1 LPISGAE
8 SVIKHICLKS
18 EFDTK
23 KQLSGEFPMRDMTG
37 KPAELIRSKRMF
49 FILSTGRSGTQTI
62 AKTLSGIDGCI
73 CKHEPSPELIIES
86 SKFRYGLMNSNEIK
100 NILLKSRKPLLNGCT
115 YGESNQTL
123 ALLIPVLSNVFPKSR
138 YIWLIRNGLDFVAS
152 TYSRQWYTGH
162 SANHKHYENC
172 PQLEK
177 DWIDGRVRGDLCGD
191 VPEERWRQMTP
202 FAKCCWYWG
211 YINRL
216 IEQDLKTHSSETN
229 CRMARLEDID
239 AEIGELI
246 SWLGFKP
253 ASNILVGQHNKAHYE
268 IYNHHCWTDAEMD
281 TFVYWCG
288 PMMDR
293 LYPEWR
299 KNLSDKKNF
308 GLIQDKTLH
317 SEQKDDSECFEGN
330 THETFLKCNATIRNQ
345 IHFTPQKPI
354 IPKISI
360 YITSYNQ
367 KKYLV
372 EAIESV
378 LCQTLKPSQIIVVD
392 DGSTDGSQNLIR
404 SYARKFPSLF
414 VPVFHEKNCGVAASR
429 INALHKITGDY
440 VSYLDGDDRYL
451 PTKLEKEFCA
461 LVEQNNAYIAYSNN
475 YYVSSSGNRFGT
487 WIDNE
492 TPPQGYVFPQT
503 FGRMFPKR
511 SLFRMEL
518 VNYQAWKAVGFHDP
532 SLSLYEDFDMRI
544 RLTKYFHAVYVD
556 EPLSEIRMHGKGLS
570 SLKTSKHLA
579 SLEYLYRKNIPL
591 LMDLSAEQRKFVK
604 ANFDTWV
611 AGIAAKNMKSPK
623 SKKSKSSAS
632 KNSNSLRK
640 TYKKVGRQ
648 GKGLIFLISQ
658 PRSGSTLLQRILNT
672 HPDVHTTAE
681 PWLMLHPLFGLKE
694 NGIKADYDA
703 SLYRTAVLEFLNN
716 APEGEELYYDGLREM
731 ALRIYRRMLT
741 LSGKSYFLDKT
752 PRYYQVI
759 PELYRLFPEAYYIIL
774 LRNPLGVLSSVLETW
789 FMNKIERVNPPIYKD
804 LLQGP
809 ALLLRGI
816 RLLKENAIVVDYESL
831 VKEPERVIQNLCRRL
846 DLPFQSNMLEY
857 GRIQLQGGSFGDPK
871 NIFLHHRPVED
882 YVEKWIDNL
891 RDNGLSEFAARY
903 LSYLGKEL
911 LDGLGYSY
919 RDIKALLYTDLRPKT
934 QTKIKRINS
943 LSTKSLN
950 SDDYLITAIVST
962 YNSEK
967 FIRGCLQDLVDQ
979 TIAHRVEII
988 VVNSGSHQNEE
999 TIIREFQKKYE
1010 NIKYI
1015 RTEQCETV
1023 YAAWNRAIKSA
1034 SGKYITNANTD
1045 DRHRK
1050 DAFEIM
1056 AKILEES
1063 PELALVYANVMI
1075 TETENETFENCNP
1088 IGIYRWLDWDRDK
1101 LLFKGCFMGPQ
1112 PMWRREVHEE
1122 YGYFDENLVTS
1133 GDYEFWLRISQTRN
1147 FFHIPETLGL
1157 YLKSQTSI
1165 EHRNREIQQE
1175 ENRKILEEY
1184 RNSFYHNKIIKQ
1196 VNPYITQGRILS
1208 THKSTTNTENGFD
1221 GDSFCEARLKLEKLI
1236 NKDSKREAIE
1246 ECKKLLKDFPK
1257 FAQGYNDLG
1266 VLYYAVGEK
1275 DSALQCYQKAVELCQ
1290 DNPIYKKNLADLLSI
1305 EIGNLEAALQLY
1317 VEVLK
1322 SSPNDLEVLVAL
1334 ATICMRLERK
1344 DDAEYFWNRVLE
1356 SDPGNAQALAKL
1368 RLLSAK
1374 TDTAYSSAAV
1384 KNEYEIL
1391 KNEIAGSRTENIIRS
1406 LKIFQDANPNF
1417 GDVNNDLGVLY
1428 HLQGKMTD
1436 ALKHFRR
1443 AAELE
1448 PQNKEFSKNLGDFL
1462 FSEMKQTQSAIDIYQ
1477 RIVQQHFDD
1486 LPSLMMLG
1494 HLCSCLKRYDEAE
1507 RYYARVLEIA
1517 PDHPEASKFFAAL
1530 KEISQAQGDA
1540 DPLTQTT
1547 NDPDNHESS
1556 SKVEFLTQQYC
1567 GARETHSHALTSI
1580 VLLLAGSQDR
1590 IKRCLSNIENN
1601 TELPYEFLLV
1611 DCGSDHGT
1619 EKFLRQLCS
1628 RHAHVQVIKSDQET
1642 VLPVAL
1648 NQACKKAEGKYIV
1661 ILNSD
1666 VVVGKGWLDGL
1677 IECADLQEN
1686 VGIVGPMSNHVN
1698 GHQKAFGSG
1707 NLTKSSVEA
1716 FAREYGRTFK
1726 HRRIATEEILGHCH
1740 IFHSTLI
1747 RQIGFFDTNYHSE
1760 IYTVK
1765 DFCKRAS
1772 LMGFQNLVAG
1782 GVYVHQDG
1790 KHNGHSFYFSDHC
1803 LEDRVVYTAKW
1814 EGFETEGPVVKAL
1827 TSARIYQQGML
1838 KFQQGHITSAV
1849 ENFLQGIAHDSEAP
1863 KFYIGLAGQLKNNQ
1877 QYQAA
1882 IETLQEMPKSYNYN
1896 DLHKKTMH
1904 SLRGFCELGLD
1915 HRDRAET
1922 WVNSALEIDPNYA
1935 PALNLKGMLAYKGGN
1950 SDQAV
1955 EFFRRSIESDPGYGE
1970 AYTNLG
1976 VVYWDRD
1983 EKETAFEWLKRGF
1996 ILDPLELDISNLF
2009 QTAVAE
2015 LGKFEAVETVVRD
2028 TASIYST
2035 SKRLQSMAADILI
2048 NLGKY
2053 SDAIAKVEKMISQF
2067 GFDDDI
2073 LKMALTI
2080 RETLGPMKI
2089 GKRLKHRPTVSL
2101 CMIVKNEEQHL
2112 ARCLYSVKPI
2122 VDEMIV
2128 VDTGSTDRTR
2138 EIASIFGA
2146 RVIDYQWDDD
2156 FAAARN
2162 TSLSDASGDWI
2173 LVMDADEVISEQDH
2187 EAFRQLFSKKRKA
2200 PCAYSVVTRNYNSE
2214 INVVGWVPNSG
2225 EYPVEEAG
2233 TGWLASTKVRLFPR
2247 AERIRFEGAVHE
2259 MVESALERFQIPTKP
2274 CAIPVH
2280 HYGRLDKGS
2289 LDRKGILYYEIGRK
2303 KLESMGDDPRA
2314 LRELAV
2320 QATILNKNE
2329 EALTLWSRLLN
2340 LDINAA
2346 GRAYAHVNMGTIYS
2360 RMGRFD
2366 DALEMAELAMEEQP
2380 NMKEAHYNLAM
2391 AKLHLGFA
2399 EQTIKILENLL
2410 RRFPDYPPAQFVLTA
2425 AYGCCERPDDFKVTV
2440 DQLKRSSFGN
2450 ALVTSFIDLAK
2461 GLIRANMT
2469 QYARDILKN
2478 ASRSGLSTPEM
2489 VDLQASL
2496 MNHSQMSK
2504 FGMQHSDAS
2513 SSMLNSGV

>member
-1 LPISGAE
+1 MFINSKIRPVQLE
-8 SVIKHICLKS
+8 SLELCAPGWVREPK
-18 EFDTK
+18 
-23 KQLSGEFPMRDMTG
+23 LSHLQEILQWVRRNPELAREKGEHG
-37 KPAELIRSKRMF
+37 AELIKTKFSWTYAAQRVLERLQVLKKKPIIRFSARRRNHLVQKELLYEKELLKGGNNHRVDINNVEMATLISDENHSDSKEK
-49 FILSTGRSGTQTI
+49 LYE
-62 AKTLSGIDGCI
+62 KLLE
-73 CKHEPSPELIIES
+73 KLSPENDQIIIEN
-86 SKFRYGLMNSNEIK
+86 L
-100 NILLKSRKPLLNGCT
+100 
-115 YGESNQTL
+115 ESFCQSH
-123 ALLIPVLSNVFPKSR
+123 P
-138 YIWLIRNGLDFVAS
+138 
-152 TYSRQWYTGH
+152 
-162 SANHKHYENC
+162 
-172 PQLEK
+172 
-177 DWIDGRVRGDLCGD
+177 
-191 VPEERWRQMTP
+191 
-202 FAKCCWYWG
+202 
-211 YINRL
+211 
-216 IEQDLKTHSSETN
+216 
-229 CRMARLEDID
+229 
-239 AEIGELI
+239 
-246 SWLGFKP
+246 
-253 ASNILVGQHNKAHYE
+253 
-268 IYNHHCWTDAEMD
+268 
-281 TFVYWCG
+281 
-288 PMMDR
+288 
-293 LYPEWR
+293 
-299 KNLSDKKNF
+299 NF
-308 GLIQDKTLH
+308 GLVHNDLGVIYYNVGLNDK
-317 SEQKDDSECFEGN
+317 
-330 THETFLKCNATIRNQ
+330 
-345 IHFTPQKPI
+345 
-354 IPKISI
+354 
-360 YITSYNQ
+360 
-367 KKYLV
+367 
-372 EAIESV
+372 
-378 LCQTLKPSQIIVVD
+378 
-392 DGSTDGSQNLIR
+392 
-404 SYARKFPSLF
+404 
-414 VPVFHEKNCGVAASR
+414 
-429 INALHKITGDY
+429 ALYH
-440 VSYLDGDDRYL
+440 
-451 PTKLEKEFCA
+451 
-461 LVEQNNAYIAYSNN
+461 
-475 YYVSSSGNRFGT
+475 
-487 WIDNE
+487 
-492 TPPQGYVFPQT
+492 
-503 FGRMFPKR
+503 
-511 SLFRMEL
+511 
-518 VNYQAWKAVGFHDP
+518 
-532 SLSLYEDFDMRI
+532 
-544 RLTKYFHAVYVD
+544 
-556 EPLSEIRMHGKGLS
+556 
-570 SLKTSKHLA
+570 
-579 SLEYLYRKNIPL
+579 
-591 LMDLSAEQRKFVK
+591 
-604 ANFDTWV
+604 
-611 AGIAAKNMKSPK
+611 
-623 SKKSKSSAS
+623 
-632 KNSNSLRK
+632 
-640 TYKKVGRQ
+640 
-648 GKGLIFLISQ
+648 
-658 PRSGSTLLQRILNT
+658 
-672 HPDVHTTAE
+672 
-681 PWLMLHPLFGLKE
+681 
-694 NGIKADYDA
+694 
-703 SLYRTAVLEFLNN
+703 YRTAV
-716 APEGEELYYDGLREM
+716 D
-731 ALRIYRRMLT
+731 
-741 LSGKSYFLDKT
+741 LD
-752 PRYYQVI
+752 P
-759 PELYRLFPEAYYIIL
+759 
-774 LRNPLGVLSSVLETW
+774 
-789 FMNKIERVNPPIYKD
+789 
-804 LLQGP
+804 
-809 ALLLRGI
+809 
-816 RLLKENAIVVDYESL
+816 
-831 VKEPERVIQNLCRRL
+831 QN
-846 DLPFQSNMLEY
+846 M
-857 GRIQLQGGSFGDPK
+857 
-871 NIFLHHRPVED
+871 IF
-882 YVEKWIDNL
+882 
-891 RDNGLSEFAARY
+891 
-903 LSYLGKEL
+903 
-911 LDGLGYSY
+911 
-919 RDIKALLYTDLRPKT
+919 
-934 QTKIKRINS
+934 
-943 LSTKSLN
+943 
-950 SDDYLITAIVST
+950 
-962 YNSEK
+962 
-967 FIRGCLQDLVDQ
+967 
-979 TIAHRVEII
+979 
-988 VVNSGSHQNEE
+988 
-999 TIIREFQKKYE
+999 
-1010 NIKYI
+1010 
-1015 RTEQCETV
+1015 
-1023 YAAWNRAIKSA
+1023 
-1034 SGKYITNANTD
+1034 
-1045 DRHRK
+1045 
-1050 DAFEIM
+1050 
-1056 AKILEES
+1056 
-1063 PELALVYANVMI
+1063 
-1075 TETENETFENCNP
+1075 
-1088 IGIYRWLDWDRDK
+1088 
-1101 LLFKGCFMGPQ
+1101 
-1112 PMWRREVHEE
+1112 
-1122 YGYFDENLVTS
+1122 
-1133 GDYEFWLRISQTRN
+1133 
-1147 FFHIPETLGL
+1147 
-1157 YLKSQTSI
+1157 
-1165 EHRNREIQQE
+1165 
-1175 ENRKILEEY
+1175 
-1184 RNSFYHNKIIKQ
+1184 
-1196 VNPYITQGRILS
+1196 
-1208 THKSTTNTENGFD
+1208 
-1221 GDSFCEARLKLEKLI
+1221 
-1236 NKDSKREAIE
+1236 
-1246 ECKKLLKDFPK
+1246 
-1257 FAQGYNDLG
+1257 
-1266 VLYYAVGEK
+1266 
-1275 DSALQCYQKAVELCQ
+1275 
-1290 DNPIYKKNLADLLSI
+1290 KKNLADFLCLEKSNIEEGVKLYVYVLNENPGDVEALMAMAIICLSTEKTQDAKFFLNHILKIDPQNSLALEKVKQLEQVENAEASSNSI
-1305 EIGNLEAALQLY
+1305 ENEYHKPKYKPEDKQAEDLITYYNAL
-1317 VEVLK
+1317 
-1322 SSPNDLEVLVAL
+1322 
-1334 ATICMRLERK
+1334 K
-1344 DDAEYFWNRVLE
+1344 DIK
-1356 SDPGNAQALAKL
+1356 PHNAQ
-1368 RLLSAK
+1368 
-1374 TDTAYSSAAV
+1374 
-1384 KNEYEIL
+1384 I
-1391 KNEIAGSRTENIIRS
+1391 
-1406 LKIFQDANPNF
+1406 
-1417 GDVNNDLGVLY
+1417 VNKLGVLY
-1428 HLQGKMTD
+1428 HMVGNTTI
-1436 ALKHFRR
+1436 ALNHFRR

-1448 PQNKEFSKNLGDFL
+1448 PQNKEFSKNLADFL
-1462 FSEMKQTQSAIDIYQ
+1462 FSEMKQTQSAIEIYQ
-1477 RIVQQHFDD
+1477 RIVQQHPGD
-1486 LPSLMMLG
+1486 LESFIMLG
-1494 HLCSCLKRYDEAE
+1494 HLCSGLKRYDEAE
-1507 RYYARVLEIA
+1507 RHYARVLEIA

-1882 IETLQEMPKSYNYN
+1882 IETLQEMPKSYNYS

-2247 AERIRFEGAVHE
+2247 DERIRFEGAVHE

-2391 AKLHLGFA
+2391 AQLHLGFA
-2399 EQTIKILENLL
+2399 EETIKILENLL